1 MRAPIHA
8 VKHYTQKTLTT
19 VTVGTINLMS
29 IAKAVIST
37 SANLANEV
45 IEGAIV
51 KAVYV
56 EMWARG
62 QDTSAGSVLISL
74 VKVPDGQGLSFGDQA
89 NLFAYTNKKNVLYHT
104 QGLTNHSLDAA
115 VPFVRQWFK
124 IPKGKQRMGL
134 GDELL
139 LGVSAQALDVNIC
152 GFAVYKEYR

>member
-1 MRAPIHA
+1 
-8 VKHYTQKTLTT
+8 
-19 VTVGTINLMS
+19 MS
-29 IAKAVIST
+29 IAKAVVST

-45 IEGAIV
+45 VEGAIV
-51 KAVYV
+51 KAVFI
-56 EMWARG
+56 EMWLRG
-62 QDTSAGSVLISL
+62 QDTSAGSALVSF

-89 NLFAYTNKKNVLYHT
+89 DLFSYNNKKNVLYHT
-104 QGLTNHSLDAA
+104 QGLVNHSMDGAT
-115 VPFVRQWFK
+115 PFLRQWFK